1 MGTFPR
7 NHQKQDTKLIWAL
20 NFVQKSICSSEEL
33 STVAFECWFLFS
45 CAQACHS
52 SEKAPTISVHTQRSC
67 SSLCVCTKSCW
78 SQSVCIHLVSIYWF
92 LCKEPKHCSNN
103 QLSSLAPCLFQQLLE
118 KWERY
123 GECPFG
129 IPLEILLTW
138 MDQTRLHFSI
148 AVTDWEK
155 SIETKIQTVLLLAE
169 ITGFKEL
176 GKEHL
181 KK

>member
-1 MGTFPR
+1 
-7 NHQKQDTKLIWAL
+7 
-20 NFVQKSICSSEEL
+20 
-33 STVAFECWFLFS
+33 
-45 CAQACHS
+45 
-52 SEKAPTISVHTQRSC
+52 
-67 SSLCVCTKSCW
+67 
-78 SQSVCIHLVSIYWF
+78 
-92 LCKEPKHCSNN
+92 
-103 QLSSLAPCLFQQLLE
+103 
-118 KWERY
+118 
-123 GECPFG
+123 
-129 IPLEILLTW
+129 